1 MVVWPNVAWAV
12 CVIGLSSLLHEFGHA
27 WTARAVGWRAVGF
40 RFRWYGIAFVAD
52 TNGRSDQLWKV
63 ALGGLAATAGLA
75 LLFLA
80 GTALPTPAP
89 ALFGIGFTFN
99 AVLLLTNILPVPMLD
114 GGKIV
119 SGIRK
124 QARKS
129 S

>member
-80 GTALPTPAP
+80 GTALPEPAP
-89 ALFGIGFTFN
+89 ALFGLGFTFN

-124 QARKS
+124 QAHKS

>member
-1 MVVWPNVAWAV
+1 MVVLVWGI

-27 WTARAVGWRAVGF
+27 WAARAVGWKAVGF
-40 RFRWYGIAFVAD
+40 RFRWYGMAFVAD

-80 GTALPTPAP
+80 GTALPEPAA
-89 ALFGIGFTFN
+89 ALFEVGFVFN
-99 AVLLLTNILPVPMLD
+99 AVLLFTNILPVPMLD

-119 SGIRK
+119 SGIRR
-124 QARKS
+124 QWRQGS
-129 S
+129 

>member
-80 GTALPTPAP
+80 GTALPCLGVGRENP
-89 ALFGIGFTFN
+89 
-99 AVLLLTNILPVPMLD
+99 
-114 GGKIV
+114 
-119 SGIRK
+119 
-124 QARKS
+124 
-129 S
+129 

>member
-27 WTARAVGWRAVGF
+27 WAARAVGWRAVGF

-80 GTALPTPAP
+80 GTALPEPAP
-89 ALFGIGFTFN
+89 ALFGLGFTFN